1 MHEQRSSL
9 HELGMAVISE
19 IGNEGFDSLSSALDS
34 LDPDFKRLLV
44 EGAYA
49 EIIGRPN
56 LSLERRELVTVA
68 VLTTMGNAKSALKY
82 HAGGMLNTGWS
93 PEALL
98 GTMWQT
104 LLYGGVP
111 VAIAGIGV
119 ALELFAERGITVA
132 YADRVASGSRTDVS
146 RLLFREH
153 QYLESLPEEMQA
165 LIADVAYGTALSE
178 SALTVRD
185 RELAT
190 LAIVMAL
197 PNQHP
202 AVRQHLKVCRR
213 LGWTRKE
220 LTEVLIQL
228 TGYIGWPLVL
238 PLTRIALDVF
248 AQPTEDDSSC
258 ESSLIESVGRHM
270 PGESPE
276 LSVFAVPEYVADMS
290 PLVGRYLAD
299 IGAPKAQVEPPER
312 ARRQCLT
319 DIACLTCLSRGTDTE
334 ILSMHVR
341 RALTLGV
348 SEREIADAMMRA
360 LPHAG
365 LLSVQSGLLVVN
377 RVVKEVVD
385 VHSLLRPPDGAACPR

>member
-1 MHEQRSSL
+1 MHEQPGSL

-56 LSLERRELVTVA
+56 LSLKRRELVTVA
-68 VLTTMGNAKSALKY
+68 VLTTMGNAKSALRY

-93 PEALL
+93 PEALVD
-98 GTMWQT
+98 TMLQT
-104 LLYGGVP
+104 LLYAGVA
-111 VAIAGIGV
+111 VAIAGLEV
-119 ALELFAERGITVA
+119 AVELFAERGITVA
-132 YADRVASGSRTDVS
+132 YAERVATGSRSDVS
-146 RLLFREH
+146 RLLLREH
-153 QYLESLPEEMQA
+153 PHLESLPEEMQA
-165 LIADVAYGTALSE
+165 LIADVAYGTALSR
-178 SALTVRD
+178 SALTDRD

-202 AVRQHLKVCRR
+202 AVRQHLKVCGR

-248 AQPTEDDSSC
+248 AQLAEDDSSC
-258 ESSLIESVGRHM
+258 ESSLIESGGRHM
-270 PGESPE
+270 PGELRE
-276 LSVFAVPEYVADMS
+276 LSAFAVPGYVADMS

-299 IGAPKAQVEPPER
+299 IGAARAQLEPPER
-312 ARRQCLT
+312 ARQQCLT
-319 DIACLTCLSRGTDTE
+319 DIACLTCLSRNTDTKV
-334 ILSMHVR
+334 LSMHVR

-348 SEREIADAMMRA
+348 PEREIADAMMRV

-365 LLSVQSGLLVVN
+365 LLAVQSGLLVLN
-377 RVVKEVVD
+377 RVVKEAND
-385 VHSLLRPPDGAACPR
+385 VHSLQRPPMRA